1 MSIPIYIINM
11 QGCEERWHTTE
22 TRLKN
27 IGLEAERFDATI
39 GKQLNDVELKIWYC
53 PKKNKQYY
61 NRNLTLG
68 EMGCYISHMRIWQK
82 MVDESISHCVVL
94 EDDLFIQ
101 PHLKAIINAATKL
114 RSFGLLKLSDNRGFP
129 FIDTVELDDNL
140 TLGNYKKTPNGTQGY
155 IISLDGAKKLLTRKP
170 FYRPVD
176 VDIQFHSE
184 VGLQIIGIRPYP
196 VAEDRSFESEI
207 AITNTG
213 AHSNRSTFLRNLNH
227 RTRIYLQRKKKT
239 ADLNNIISLKNN
251 G

>member
-1 MSIPIYIINM
+1 MSITIYIINM

-27 IGLEAERFDATI
+27 IGLEAERFAATI
-39 GKQLNDVELKIWYC
+39 GKQLNDDELKTWYC
-53 PKKNKQYY
+53 PKKNKQRY

-68 EMGCYISHMRIWQK
+68 EIGCYISHMCIWQK
-82 MVDESISHCVVL
+82 MVDEAIPFCVVL

-101 PHLKAIINAATKL
+101 PHLNAVINAATKL
-114 RSFGLLKLSDNRGFP
+114 QNFGLIKLSDNRDFP
-129 FIDTVELDDNL
+129 FIDTHALDDNL

-155 IISLDGAKKLLTRKP
+155 IISLDGAKQLLTRKP

-184 VGLQIIGIRPYP
+184 VGLQILGIKPYP

-207 AITNTG
+207 ALTNKGT
-213 AHSNRSTFLRNLNH
+213 HSNKSTFLRNENH
-227 RTRIYLQRKKKT
+227 RTRIYLQRKTKT
-239 ADLNNIISLKNN
+239 ADIGKFVSLKK
-251 G
+251 